1 MTNTPPAAQPT
12 KKPPL
17 FPKDPRGTATER
29 SLNTA
34 GAVLHL
40 AMRSAQELTDLV
52 AEVHSTI
59 TDLPSPLNKTHQA
72 QAGRAPLPYRMVS
85 GSFALLARFSR
96 GLISRETEFDQLNAL
111 RGHAALNGVCGD
123 KLEAWSSPLALSMS
137 LRSAQG
143 SVLDPAKWAQTAAT
157 GHVLFLHGLCHND
170 QEWQQSA
177 NHQVF
182 VEELKAAGYNIA
194 WLRYNTGRAIHAN
207 GSMLADLLSRHF
219 SDSGTPIWLIGH
231 SMGGLLIRSAC
242 HHATQNDHGWIKR
255 LSHAAYLGSPH
266 LGAPWEVAGNHLN
279 NILGITP
286 YTRPFMRLGNI
297 RSTGI
302 RDLRV
307 AHITADQTMPQLP
320 PEVNH
325 LLLATAWSELHTD
338 NFIGDGIVPVSSA
351 LAQSPNGDV
360 LSAPKLKRVLLNDI
374 NHIAILNDA
383 RVYTE
388 LRNWLSLSTQISAR
402 LEHQPQAS

>member
-1 MTNTPPAAQPT
+1 MTNTLPATP
-12 KKPPL
+12 KPPL
-17 FPKDPRGTATER
+17 FPKAPKDNTAQNG
-29 SLNTA
+29 LNTV
-34 GAVLHL
+34 GAMLHL
-40 AMRSAQELTDLV
+40 AMRGAKELTDLV

-72 QAGRAPLPYRMVS
+72 EASRAPLPYRMVS
-85 GSFALLARFSR
+85 KSFGLLGRASQL
-96 GLISRETEFDQLNAL
+96 LISQESEFSQLNAL

-123 KLEAWSSPLALSMS
+123 KLEAWASPLALSMT

-143 SVLDPAKWAQTAAT
+143 TPLDPALWAQTPAT

-170 QEWQQSA
+170 LEWQQSA
-177 NHQVF
+177 NHQIF
-182 VEELKAAGYNIA
+182 VEELTAAGYSIA

-207 GSMLADLLSRHF
+207 GRDLAELLARQF
-219 SDSGTPIWLIGH
+219 GAGETPLWLIGH

-242 HHATQNDHGWIKR
+242 HHAAQQKHSWINR

-279 NILGITP
+279 NLLGITP

-307 AHITADQTMPQLP
+307 AHITDDQTLP
-320 PEVNH
+320 KLHPEVNH
-325 LLLATAWSELHTD
+325 LLLAAAWSALHTD

-351 LAQSPNGDV
+351 LAQNQGGDV
-360 LSAPKLKRVLLNDI
+360 LSAPQLKRVLLHDI
-374 NHIAILNDA
+374 HHIAILDDA
-383 RVYTE
+383 RVYDE
-388 LRNWLSLSTQISAR
+388 LRDWLQI
-402 LEHQPQAS
+402 